1 MFDLVFLLLILALLL
16 LSSLS
21 FFLFQNTKDEFIV
34 FGEIFNDDDEKEE
47 DEEEAGRVVGA
58 INIIEKNMMRNQQ
71 QSFNNTSFDIEL
83 SNLYYKNSA
92 KINLNNNFQFTS
104 QPTVM
109 INTNVFSCELEKIGS
124 ESICLSLSNCDDKDI
139 CGTKEFDS
147 ISNLIIIGKEPIYS
161 LVTSPQSGIYSK
173 QVKVQPG
180 EYEIIPTNND
190 VISSDYCNEIELD
203 GLGFKEFTMGTNIP
217 QDKTSVLC
225 INISDGCYGT
235 IKIGETKVCE
245 INKVFI
251 NK

>member
-1 MFDLVFLLLILALLL
+1 MFNLVLLLLILALLL
-16 LSSLS
+16 LSSS

-34 FGEIFNDDDEKEE
+34 FGEILN
-47 DEEEAGRVVGA
+47 DEEKGRGEGGGA
-58 INIIEKNMMRNQQ
+58 INIIEKNVMRNQQ
-71 QSFNNTSFDIEL
+71 QSFNNTSSSSFDIEL
-83 SNLYYKNSA
+83 SDHYYKNSG
-92 KINLNNNFQFTS
+92 KVNLNNNFQFSS
-104 QPTVM
+104 QPIVV

-124 ESICLSLSNCDDKDI
+124 ESICLSLSNCDDEDL
-139 CGTKEFDS
+139 CGTKEVDS

-203 GLGFKEFTMGTNIP
+203 GIGFKEFTMGTSIP

-235 IKIGETKVCE
+235 IKIGDIKVCE

>member
-1 MFDLVFLLLILALLL
+1 MFNLVFILLILALLL

-21 FFLFQNTKDEFIV
+21 FFLFQNTKGEFIV
-34 FGEIFNDDDEKEE
+34 FGEILNDDDEKE
-47 DEEEAGRVVGA
+47 DEEEEDAGRVVGA
-58 INIIEKNMMRNQQ
+58 INIIEKNMMKNRQ
-71 QSFNNTSFDIEL
+71 QSFNNSSFDIEL
-83 SNLYYKNSA
+83 SNLYYKNSG
-92 KINLNNNFQFTS
+92 KINLNNNFQLTS

-124 ESICLSLSNCDDKDI
+124 ESICLSLSNCDDEDI
-139 CGTKEFDS
+139 CGTEVDS
-147 ISNLIIIGKEPIYS
+147 LSNLIIIGKEPIYS

-203 GLGFKEFTMGTNIP
+203 GLGFKEFTMGTSIP

-251 NK
+251 DK